1 MSSLFARQ
9 PSSNFCYNFSKTA
22 FRGALWQNCAR
33 KKSTPSTSNFACFDT
48 RGKIFIANSRRTTE
62 KRKGK
67 WKDDANTIENFENFG
82 KKKIQETI
90 IGTNEYVQRI
100 FIRIENLFMR
110 VIFRKIVHFFQKA
123 SLFGIFCFAANL
135 VEER

>member
-1 MSSLFARQ
+1 MNSVIINFYKFRNTRQANITENNIEDILNSIFVTSSLFARQ

-22 FRGALWQNCAR
+22 FRGALWQSYAR

-67 WKDDANTIENFENFG
+67 
-82 KKKIQETI
+82 
-90 IGTNEYVQRI
+90 
-100 FIRIENLFMR
+100 
-110 VIFRKIVHFFQKA
+110 
-123 SLFGIFCFAANL
+123 
-135 VEER
+135 

>member
-1 MSSLFARQ
+1 MWCRVYLQGSRVQIFVII
-9 PSSNFCYNFSKTA
+9 
-22 FRGALWQNCAR
+22 FRRLRFVEPFG
-33 KKSTPSTSNFACFDT
+33 KVV
-48 RGKIFIANSRRTTE
+48 RGKSQHRQRRISHALIRVEKYLLRRTTE

-110 VIFRKIVHFFQKA
+110 AIFRKIVHFFQKA
-123 SLFGIFCFAANL
+123 SPFGIFCFAANL